1 MGATESL
8 LLEQNISKW
17 KDKCEEQSRIELN
30 KIENEKNLLPEEK
43 KKRDD
48 EKKEL

>member
-1 MGATESL
+1 MGATERL
-8 LLEQNISKW
+8 LLEQNMSKLN
-17 KDKCEEQSRIELN
+17 DQCEEQSRIELN